1 MHGVK
6 FTNKLYSPVQKS
18 FQLTLASLLLLTGI
32 SETEAKKSIAKELN
46 SSTNAAFAVATD
58 SIAKNNILKG
68 KMLKKDGIYLYG
80 QSQQPNQIGKEY
92 MVFEVRQGKVTGA
105 FYLPQ
110 SEFNCFQGSLVAGK
124 LDLTIAGDAG
134 STPYSDSIADAQNAP
149 QVATASDSSQI
160 GAQYEQVSSQ
170 YSVAL
175 QNYYQLSNVNEN
187 DKQIL
192 AACKSNY
199 QE

>member
-1 MHGVK
+1 MHRVK
-6 FTNKLYSPVQKS
+6 FINKLYSPIHTS
-18 FQLTLASLLLLTGI
+18 FKLTLASLLLLTGI
-32 SETEAKKSIAKELN
+32 NEIEAKQSIAKELK
-46 SSTNAAFAVATD
+46 SSTNAAFAVAT
-58 SIAKNNILKG
+58 SAAENNIFKG
-68 KMLKKDGIYLYG
+68 KMPKKNGIYLYG
-80 QSQQPNQIGKEY
+80 QSQQPNQIGQEY

-199 QE
+199 

>member
-1 MHGVK
+1 MHRVK
-6 FTNKLYSPVQKS
+6 FINKLYSPIHTS
-18 FQLTLASLLLLTGI
+18 FKLTLASLLLLTGI
-32 SETEAKKSIAKELN
+32 NEFEAKQSIAKELK
-46 SSTNAAFAVATD
+46 SSTNAAFAVAT
-58 SIAKNNILKG
+58 SAAENNIFKG
-68 KMLKKDGIYLYG
+68 KMPKKDGIYLYG
-80 QSQQPNQIGKEY
+80 QSQQPNQIGQEY

-110 SEFNCFQGSLVAGK
+110 SEFNCFQGSLAAGK

-134 STPYSDSIADAQNAP
+134 STPYSDSIVDAQNAP

-187 DKQIL
+187 DKHIL

>member
-1 MHGVK
+1 MHRVK
-6 FTNKLYSPVQKS
+6 FINKLYSPIHTTFK
-18 FQLTLASLLLLTGI
+18 LTLASLLLLTGI
-32 SETEAKKSIAKELN
+32 NEIEAKQSIAKELK
-46 SSTNAAFAVATD
+46 SSTNAAFAVAT
-58 SIAKNNILKG
+58 SAAENNSFKG
-68 KMLKKDGIYLYG
+68 KMPKKDGIYLYG
-80 QSQQPNQIGKEY
+80 QSQQPNQIGQEY

-110 SEFNCFQGSLVAGK
+110 SEFNCFQGSLAAGK

-134 STPYSDSIADAQNAP
+134 STPYSDSISDAQNAP

>member
-1 MHGVK
+1 MHRVK
-6 FTNKLYSPVQKS
+6 FINKLYSPIHTS
-18 FQLTLASLLLLTGI
+18 FKLTLASLLLLTGI
-32 SETEAKKSIAKELN
+32 NEIEAKQSIAKELK
-46 SSTNAAFAVATD
+46 SSTNAAFAVAT
-58 SIAKNNILKG
+58 SAAENNSFNG
-68 KMLKKDGIYLYG
+68 KMPKKNGIYLYG
-80 QSQQPNQIGKEY
+80 QSQQPNQIGQEY

-110 SEFNCFQGSLVAGK
+110 SEFNCFQGSLAAGK

-134 STPYSDSIADAQNAP
+134 STPYSDSIADAQHVP

>member
-68 KMLKKDGIYLYG
+68 KMPKKDGIYLYG
-80 QSQQPNQIGKEY
+80 QSQQPNQIGQEY

>member
-1 MHGVK
+1 MHRVK
-6 FTNKLYSPVQKS
+6 FINKLYSPIYTS
-18 FQLTLASLLLLTGI
+18 FKLTLTSLLLLTGI
-32 SETEAKKSIAKELN
+32 NGIEAKQSIAKELK
-46 SSTNAAFAVATD
+46 SSTNAAFAVAT
-58 SIAKNNILKG
+58 SAAENNIFKG
-68 KMLKKDGIYLYG
+68 KMPKKNGIYLYG
-80 QSQQPNQIGKEY
+80 QSQQPNQIGQEY

-187 DKQIL
+187 DKHIL

>member
-1 MHGVK
+1 MHEFK
-6 FTNKLYSPVQKS
+6 FINKLYSPVQKS
-18 FQLTLASLLLLTGI
+18 FQLTLASLLLVTGI
-32 SETEAKKSIAKELN
+32 SETEAKPSITKELK
-46 SSTNAAFAVATD
+46 SSTTQFVVATKSVD
-58 SIAKNNILKG
+58 KNNILKG
-68 KMLKKDGIYLYG
+68 KMPEKDGIYLYG
-80 QSQQPNQIGKEY
+80 QSQQTNQIGQEY

-110 SEFNCFQGSLVAGK
+110 SEFNCFQGTLTAGK

-134 STPYSDSIADAQNAP
+134 SSPYSDSITEAQNAP
-149 QVATASDSSQI
+149 RVATAANDAQI
-160 GAQYEQVSSQ
+160 GEQYEQMSSQ

-175 QNYYQLSNVNEN
+175 QDYYQLSDVSAN
-187 DKQIL
+187 DQQLL

>member
-1 MHGVK
+1 MHRVK
-6 FTNKLYSPVQKS
+6 FINKLYSPIYTS
-18 FQLTLASLLLLTGI
+18 FKLTLTSLLLLTGI
-32 SETEAKKSIAKELN
+32 NGIEAKQSIAKELK
-46 SSTNAAFAVATD
+46 SSTNAAFAVAT
-58 SIAKNNILKG
+58 SAAENNIFKG
-68 KMLKKDGIYLYG
+68 KMPKKNGIYLYG
-80 QSQQPNQIGKEY
+80 QSQQPNQIGQEY

-110 SEFNCFQGSLVAGK
+110 SEFNCFQGSLAAGK

>member
-32 SETEAKKSIAKELN
+32 NEIEAKQSIAKELK
-46 SSTNAAFAVATD
+46 SSTNAAFAVAT
-58 SIAKNNILKG
+58 SAAENNIFKG
-68 KMLKKDGIYLYG
+68 KMPKKDGIYLYG
-80 QSQQPNQIGKEY
+80 QSQQPNQIGQEY

-110 SEFNCFQGSLVAGK
+110 SEFNCFQGSLAAGK

-134 STPYSDSIADAQNAP
+134 STPYSDSIADAENAP

-160 GAQYEQVSSQ
+160 QAQYEQVSSQ

-199 QE
+199 

>member
-68 KMLKKDGIYLYG
+68 KMPKKDGIYLYG

-110 SEFNCFQGSLVAGK
+110 SEFNCFQGSLAAGK

-134 STPYSDSIADAQNAP
+134 STPYSDSIADAENAP

-160 GAQYEQVSSQ
+160 QAQYEQVSSQ

-199 QE
+199 

>member
-1 MHGVK
+1 MHRVK
-6 FTNKLYSPVQKS
+6 FINKLYSPIYTS
-18 FQLTLASLLLLTGI
+18 FKLTLASLLLLTGI
-32 SETEAKKSIAKELN
+32 NEIEAKQSIAKELK
-46 SSTNAAFAVATD
+46 SSTNAAFAVAT
-58 SIAKNNILKG
+58 SAAENNIFKG
-68 KMLKKDGIYLYG
+68 KMPKKDGIYLYG
-80 QSQQPNQIGKEY
+80 QSQQPNQIGQEY

-110 SEFNCFQGSLVAGK
+110 SEFNCFQGSLAAGK

-187 DKQIL
+187 DKHIL

>member
-46 SSTNAAFAVATD
+46 SSTNAAFAVAT
-58 SIAKNNILKG
+58 SAAENNSFKG
-68 KMLKKDGIYLYG
+68 KMPKKDGIYLYG

-92 MVFEVRQGKVTGA
+92 MVFEVRQGKVMGA

-110 SEFNCFQGSLVAGK
+110 SEFNCFQGSLAAGK

-134 STPYSDSIADAQNAP
+134 STPYSDSIADAQHAP

>member
-1 MHGVK
+1 MHRFK
-6 FTNKLYSPVQKS
+6 FINKLYSPIHTTFK
-18 FQLTLASLLLLTGI
+18 LTLASLLLLTGI
-32 SETEAKKSIAKELN
+32 NQIEAKQSIAKELK
-46 SSTNAAFAVATD
+46 SSTNAAFAVAT
-58 SIAKNNILKG
+58 SAAENNIFKG
-68 KMLKKDGIYLYG
+68 KMPKKDGIYLYG
-80 QSQQPNQIGKEY
+80 QSQQPNQIGQEY

-110 SEFNCFQGSLVAGK
+110 SEFNCFQGSLAAGK

>member
-1 MHGVK
+1 MHRVK
-6 FTNKLYSPVQKS
+6 FINKLYSPIHTS
-18 FQLTLASLLLLTGI
+18 FKLTLASLLLLTGI
-32 SETEAKKSIAKELN
+32 NEIEAKQSIAKELK
-46 SSTNAAFAVATD
+46 SSTNAAFAVAT
-58 SIAKNNILKG
+58 SAAENNIFKG
-68 KMLKKDGIYLYG
+68 KMPKKDGIYLYG
-80 QSQQPNQIGKEY
+80 QSQQPNQIGQEY

-110 SEFNCFQGSLVAGK
+110 SEFNCFQGSLAAGK

-134 STPYSDSIADAQNAP
+134 STPYSDSIVDAQNAP

-187 DKQIL
+187 DKHIL

>member
-1 MHGVK
+1 MHRVK
-6 FTNKLYSPVQKS
+6 FINKLYSPIYTS
-18 FQLTLASLLLLTGI
+18 FKLTLTSLLLLTGI
-32 SETEAKKSIAKELN
+32 NGIEAKQSIAKELK
-46 SSTNAAFAVATD
+46 SSTNAAFAVAT
-58 SIAKNNILKG
+58 SAAENNIFKG
-68 KMLKKDGIYLYG
+68 KMPKKNGIYLYG
-80 QSQQPNQIGKEY
+80 QSQQPNQIGQEY

>member
-1 MHGVK
+1 MHRVK
-6 FTNKLYSPVQKS
+6 FINKLYSPIHTS
-18 FQLTLASLLLLTGI
+18 FKLTLASLLLLTGI
-32 SETEAKKSIAKELN
+32 NEIEAKQSIAKELK
-46 SSTNAAFAVATD
+46 SSTNAAFAVAT
-58 SIAKNNILKG
+58 SAAENNIFKG
-68 KMLKKDGIYLYG
+68 KMPKKDGIYLYG
-80 QSQQPNQIGKEY
+80 QSQQPNQIGQEY

-110 SEFNCFQGSLVAGK
+110 SEFNCFQGSLAAGK

-134 STPYSDSIADAQNAP
+134 STPYSDSIADAQNAQ

-187 DKQIL
+187 DKHIL

>member
-32 SETEAKKSIAKELN
+32 NEIEAKQSIAKELK
-46 SSTNAAFAVATD
+46 SSTNAAFAVAT
-58 SIAKNNILKG
+58 SAAENNIFKG
-68 KMLKKDGIYLYG
+68 KMPKKDGIYLYG
-80 QSQQPNQIGKEY
+80 QSQQPNQIGQEY
-92 MVFEVRQGKVTGA
+92 MVFEVRQGKVMGA

-110 SEFNCFQGSLVAGK
+110 SEFNCFQGSLAAGK

-160 GAQYEQVSSQ
+160 QSQYEQVSSQ

>member
-1 MHGVK
+1 MHRVK
-6 FTNKLYSPVQKS
+6 FINKLYSPIYTS
-18 FQLTLASLLLLTGI
+18 FKLTLTSLLLLTGI
-32 SETEAKKSIAKELN
+32 NGIEAKQSIAKELK
-46 SSTNAAFAVATD
+46 SSTNAAFAVAT
-58 SIAKNNILKG
+58 SAAENNIFKG
-68 KMLKKDGIYLYG
+68 KMPKKNGIYLYG
-80 QSQQPNQIGKEY
+80 QSQQPNQIGQEY
-92 MVFEVRQGKVTGA
+92 MVFEVRQGKVMGA

-110 SEFNCFQGSLVAGK
+110 SEFNCFQGSLAAGK

-134 STPYSDSIADAQNAP
+134 STPYSDSIADAENAP

>member
-1 MHGVK
+1 MHRVK
-6 FTNKLYSPVQKS
+6 FINKLYSPIYTS
-18 FQLTLASLLLLTGI
+18 FKLTLTSLLLLTGI
-32 SETEAKKSIAKELN
+32 NGIEAKQSIAKELK
-46 SSTNAAFAVATD
+46 SSTNAAFAVAT
-58 SIAKNNILKG
+58 SAAENNIFKG
-68 KMLKKDGIYLYG
+68 KMPKKDGIYLYG
-80 QSQQPNQIGKEY
+80 QSQQPNQIGQEY

-110 SEFNCFQGSLVAGK
+110 SEFNCFQGSLAAGK

-134 STPYSDSIADAQNAP
+134 STPYSDSIVDAQNAP

-187 DKQIL
+187 DKHIL

>member
-1 MHGVK
+1 MHRVK
-6 FTNKLYSPVQKS
+6 FINKLYSPIHTS
-18 FQLTLASLLLLTGI
+18 FKLTLASLLLLTGI
-32 SETEAKKSIAKELN
+32 NEIEAKQSIAKELK
-46 SSTNAAFAVATD
+46 SSTNAAFAVAT
-58 SIAKNNILKG
+58 SAAENNIFKG
-68 KMLKKDGIYLYG
+68 KMPKKDGIYLYG
-80 QSQQPNQIGKEY
+80 QSQQPNQIGQEY

-110 SEFNCFQGSLVAGK
+110 SEFNCFQGSLAAGK

-134 STPYSDSIADAQNAP
+134 STPYSDSIADAENAP

-160 GAQYEQVSSQ
+160 QAQYEQVSSQ

-199 QE
+199 

>member
-1 MHGVK
+1 MHRVK
-6 FTNKLYSPVQKS
+6 FINKLYSPIHTS
-18 FQLTLASLLLLTGI
+18 FKLTLASLLLLTGI
-32 SETEAKKSIAKELN
+32 NGIEATQSIAKELK
-46 SSTNAAFAVATD
+46 SSTNAAFAVAT
-58 SIAKNNILKG
+58 SAAENNIFKG
-68 KMLKKDGIYLYG
+68 KMPKKDGIYLYG
-80 QSQQPNQIGKEY
+80 QSQQPNQIGQEY

-110 SEFNCFQGSLVAGK
+110 SEFNCFQGSLAAGK

-134 STPYSDSIADAQNAP
+134 STPYSDSIVDAQNAP

>member
-1 MHGVK
+1 MHRVK
-6 FTNKLYSPVQKS
+6 FINKLYSPIYTS
-18 FQLTLASLLLLTGI
+18 FKLTLTSLLLLTGI
-32 SETEAKKSIAKELN
+32 NGIEAKQSIAKELK
-46 SSTNAAFAVATD
+46 SSTNAAFAVAT
-58 SIAKNNILKG
+58 SAAENNIFKG
-68 KMLKKDGIYLYG
+68 KMPKKNGIYLYG
-80 QSQQPNQIGKEY
+80 QSQQPNQIGQEY

-110 SEFNCFQGSLVAGK
+110 SEFNCFQGSLAAGK

-199 QE
+199 

>member
-1 MHGVK
+1 MHRVK
-6 FTNKLYSPVQKS
+6 FINKLYSPIHKS
-18 FQLTLASLLLLTGI
+18 FKLTLASLLLLTGI
-32 SETEAKKSIAKELN
+32 NQIEAKQSIAKELK
-46 SSTNAAFAVATD
+46 SSTNSAFAVATD
-58 SIAKNNILKG
+58 SMAKNNILKG
-68 KMLKKDGIYLYG
+68 KMPKKDGIYLYG
-80 QSQQPNQIGKEY
+80 QSQEPNQIGQEY

-110 SEFNCFQGSLVAGK
+110 SEFNCFQGSLAAGK

>member
-1 MHGVK
+1 MQRVK
-6 FTNKLYSPVQKS
+6 FINKLYSPIHTS
-18 FQLTLASLLLLTGI
+18 FKLTLASLLLLTGI
-32 SETEAKKSIAKELN
+32 NEIEAKQSIAKELK
-46 SSTNAAFAVATD
+46 SSTNAAFAVAT
-58 SIAKNNILKG
+58 SAVENNIFKG
-68 KMLKKDGIYLYG
+68 KMPKKDGIYLYG
-80 QSQQPNQIGKEY
+80 QSQQPNQIGQEY
-92 MVFEVRQGKVTGA
+92 LVFEVRQGKVTGA

-110 SEFNCFQGSLVAGK
+110 SEFNCFQGSLAAGK

-199 QE
+199 

>member
-1 MHGVK
+1 MHRVK
-6 FTNKLYSPVQKS
+6 FINKLYSPIHTS
-18 FQLTLASLLLLTGI
+18 FKLTLASLLLLTGI
-32 SETEAKKSIAKELN
+32 NEIEAKQSIAKELK
-46 SSTNAAFAVATD
+46 SSTNAAFAVAT
-58 SIAKNNILKG
+58 SAAENNSFKG
-68 KMLKKDGIYLYG
+68 KMPKKDGIYLYG
-80 QSQQPNQIGKEY
+80 QSQQPNQIGQEY

-110 SEFNCFQGSLVAGK
+110 SEFNCFQGSLAAGK

-199 QE
+199 QQ

>member
-1 MHGVK
+1 MHRVK
-6 FTNKLYSPVQKS
+6 FINKLYSPIYTS
-18 FQLTLASLLLLTGI
+18 FKLTLTSLLLLTGI
-32 SETEAKKSIAKELN
+32 NGIEAKQSIAKELK
-46 SSTNAAFAVATD
+46 SSTNAAFAVAT
-58 SIAKNNILKG
+58 SAAENNSFKG
-68 KMLKKDGIYLYG
+68 KMPKKDGIYLYG
-80 QSQQPNQIGKEY
+80 QSQQPNQIGQEY

-110 SEFNCFQGSLVAGK
+110 SEFNCFQGSLAAGK

-160 GAQYEQVSSQ
+160 QVQYEQVSSQ

>member
-1 MHGVK
+1 MHRVK
-6 FTNKLYSPVQKS
+6 FINKLYSPIHTTFK
-18 FQLTLASLLLLTGI
+18 LTLASLLLLTGI
-32 SETEAKKSIAKELN
+32 NEIEAKQSIAKELK
-46 SSTNAAFAVATD
+46 SSTNAAFAVAT
-58 SIAKNNILKG
+58 SAAENNIFKG
-68 KMLKKDGIYLYG
+68 KMPKKNGIYLYG

-92 MVFEVRQGKVTGA
+92 MVFEVRQGKVMGA

-110 SEFNCFQGSLVAGK
+110 SEFNCFQGSLAAGK

-134 STPYSDSIADAQNAP
+134 STPYSDSIADAENAP

-160 GAQYEQVSSQ
+160 QAQYEQVSSQ

-199 QE
+199 

>member
-1 MHGVK
+1 MHKVK
-6 FTNKLYSPVQKS
+6 FINKLYSPVQKS

-32 SETEAKKSIAKELN
+32 SEIEAKQSIAKELQ
-46 SSTNAAFAVATD
+46 SSTNASFAVATD
-58 SIAKNNILKG
+58 STAKNNILKG
-68 KMLKKDGIYLYG
+68 KMPKKNGIYLYG
-80 QSQQPNQIGKEY
+80 QSQQPNQIGQEY

-110 SEFNCFQGSLVAGK
+110 SEFNCFQGSLAAGK
-124 LDLTIAGDAG
+124 LDLTIAGDAD
-134 STPYSDSIADAQNAP
+134 STAYSDSIADTQNAP
-149 QVATASDSSQI
+149 QVATASSGSQI

-175 QNYYQLSNVNEN
+175 QNYYQLSKVNEN

-192 AACKSNY
+192 ATCKSNY
-199 QE
+199 

>member
-1 MHGVK
+1 MHRVK
-6 FTNKLYSPVQKS
+6 FINKLYSPIYTS
-18 FQLTLASLLLLTGI
+18 FKLTLTSLLLLTGI
-32 SETEAKKSIAKELN
+32 NGIEAKQSIAKELK
-46 SSTNAAFAVATD
+46 SSTNAAFAVAT
-58 SIAKNNILKG
+58 SAAENNSFKG
-68 KMLKKDGIYLYG
+68 KMPKKDGIYLYG
-80 QSQQPNQIGKEY
+80 QSQQPNQIGQEY

-110 SEFNCFQGSLVAGK
+110 SEFNCFQGSLAAGK

>member
-1 MHGVK
+1 MHRFK
-6 FTNKLYSPVQKS
+6 FINKLYLPVHTS
-18 FQLTLASLLLLTGI
+18 FKLTLASLLLLTGI
-32 SETEAKKSIAKELN
+32 NEIEAKQSIAKELK
-46 SSTNAAFAVATD
+46 SSTNAAFAVAT
-58 SIAKNNILKG
+58 SAAENNIFKG
-68 KMLKKDGIYLYG
+68 KMPKKDGIYLYG
-80 QSQQPNQIGKEY
+80 QSQEPNQIGQEY

-110 SEFNCFQGSLVAGK
+110 SEFNCFQGSLAAGK

-187 DKQIL
+187 DKHIL

>member
-32 SETEAKKSIAKELN
+32 NEIEAKQSIAKELK
-46 SSTNAAFAVATD
+46 SSTNAAFAVAT
-58 SIAKNNILKG
+58 SAAENNIFKG
-68 KMLKKDGIYLYG
+68 KMPKKDGIYLYG

-92 MVFEVRQGKVTGA
+92 MVFEVRQGKVMGA

-110 SEFNCFQGSLVAGK
+110 SEFNCFQGSLAAGK

-134 STPYSDSIADAQNAP
+134 STPYSDSIADAENAP

>member
-1 MHGVK
+1 MHRFK
-6 FTNKLYSPVQKS
+6 FINKLYSPIHTTFK
-18 FQLTLASLLLLTGI
+18 LTLASLLLLTGI
-32 SETEAKKSIAKELN
+32 NEIEAKQSIAKELK
-46 SSTNAAFAVATD
+46 SSTNAAFAVAT
-58 SIAKNNILKG
+58 SAAENNIFKG
-68 KMLKKDGIYLYG
+68 KMPKKDGIYLYG
-80 QSQQPNQIGKEY
+80 QSQQPNQIGQEY

-110 SEFNCFQGSLVAGK
+110 SEFNCFQGSLAAGK

-134 STPYSDSIADAQNAP
+134 STPYSDSIADGQNAP

-199 QE
+199 PE

>member
-1 MHGVK
+1 M
-6 FTNKLYSPVQKS
+6 P
-18 FQLTLASLLLLTGI
+18 
-32 SETEAKKSIAKELN
+32 KKN
-46 SSTNAAFAVATD
+46 
-58 SIAKNNILKG
+58 
-68 KMLKKDGIYLYG
+68 GIYLYG
-80 QSQQPNQIGKEY
+80 QSQQPNQIGQEY

-110 SEFNCFQGSLVAGK
+110 SEFNCFQGSLAAGK

-134 STPYSDSIADAQNAP
+134 STPYSDSIADAENAP

-160 GAQYEQVSSQ
+160 QAQYEQVSSQ

>member
-1 MHGVK
+1 MHRVK
-6 FTNKLYSPVQKS
+6 FINKLYSPIHTS
-18 FQLTLASLLLLTGI
+18 FKLTLASLLLLTGI
-32 SETEAKKSIAKELN
+32 NEIEAKQSIAKELK
-46 SSTNAAFAVATD
+46 SSTNAAFAVAT
-58 SIAKNNILKG
+58 SAAENNSFKG
-68 KMLKKDGIYLYG
+68 KMPKKDGIYLYG
-80 QSQQPNQIGKEY
+80 QSQQPNQIGQEY

-110 SEFNCFQGSLVAGK
+110 SEFNCFQGSLAAGK

-134 STPYSDSIADAQNAP
+134 STPYSNSIADAQNAP

>member
-1 MHGVK
+1 MHRVK
-6 FTNKLYSPVQKS
+6 FINKLYSPVQKS

-32 SETEAKKSIAKELN
+32 SETEAKQSIAKELN
-46 SSTNAAFAVATD
+46 SSTNAAFAVAT
-58 SIAKNNILKG
+58 SAAENNIFKG
-68 KMLKKDGIYLYG
+68 KMPKKDGIYLYG
-80 QSQQPNQIGKEY
+80 QSQQPNQIGQEY

-110 SEFNCFQGSLVAGK
+110 SEFNCFQGSLAAGK

>member
-1 MHGVK
+1 MHRVK
-6 FTNKLYSPVQKS
+6 FINKLYSPIHTS
-18 FQLTLASLLLLTGI
+18 FKLTLASLLLLTGI
-32 SETEAKKSIAKELN
+32 NEIEAKQSIAKELK
-46 SSTNAAFAVATD
+46 SSTNAAFAVAT
-58 SIAKNNILKG
+58 SAAENNSFKG
-68 KMLKKDGIYLYG
+68 KMPKKNGIYLYG
-80 QSQQPNQIGKEY
+80 QSQQPNQIGQEY

-110 SEFNCFQGSLVAGK
+110 SEFNCFQGSLAAGK

>member
-1 MHGVK
+1 MHRVK
-6 FTNKLYSPVQKS
+6 FINKLYSPIYTS
-18 FQLTLASLLLLTGI
+18 FKLTLTSLLLLTGI
-32 SETEAKKSIAKELN
+32 NGIEAKQSIAKELK
-46 SSTNAAFAVATD
+46 SSTNAAFAVAT
-58 SIAKNNILKG
+58 SAAENNIFKG
-68 KMLKKDGIYLYG
+68 KMPKKNGIYLYG
-80 QSQQPNQIGKEY
+80 QSQQPNQIGQEY

-199 QE
+199 

>member
-1 MHGVK
+1 MHRVK
-6 FTNKLYSPVQKS
+6 FINKLYSPIYTS
-18 FQLTLASLLLLTGI
+18 FKLTLTSLLLLTGI
-32 SETEAKKSIAKELN
+32 NGIEAKQSIAKELK
-46 SSTNAAFAVATD
+46 SSTNAAFAVAT
-58 SIAKNNILKG
+58 SAAENNIFKG
-68 KMLKKDGIYLYG
+68 KMPKKDGIYLYG
-80 QSQQPNQIGKEY
+80 QSQQPNQIGQEY

-110 SEFNCFQGSLVAGK
+110 SEFNCFQGSLAAGK